1 LFKIDFLYGPTY
13 NKMSDPIT
21 LEQYS
26 EKSIAVFGNTN
37 DHKDSLMTLGGK
49 YNSNLR
55 GRPGWIFTNSARPRV
70 EEFIKNGTVTARKLS
85 IAPIPSVVT
94 GNDTDSLLRQIEALT
109 RRIEALEANAGP
121 KRVTSAPKPNV
132 DESGLDEEHER
143 PKRLLR
149 K

>member
-1 LFKIDFLYGPTY
+1 
-13 NKMSDPIT
+13 MSDPIT

-26 EKSIAVFGNTN
+26 EKAIAVFGNTN

-85 IAPIPSVVT
+85 IAPTPTVVT
-94 GNDTDSLLRQIEALT
+94 SNETDSLLRQIEALT
-109 RRIEALEANAGP
+109 RRIEALEANAGM
-121 KRVTSAPKPNV
+121 KRVASAPKPSV
-132 DESGLDEEHER
+132 DEPGLDEEHER

-149 K
+149 N

>member
-1 LFKIDFLYGPTY
+1 
-13 NKMSDPIT
+13 MSDPIT

-70 EEFIKNGTVTARKLS
+70 EEFIKNGTVTAPKRS

-94 GNDTDSLLRQIEALT
+94 GNETDSLLRQIEALT
-109 RRIEALEANAGP
+109 RRIEALEANVVPNQTSMP
-121 KRVTSAPKPNV
+121 KVHQILD
-132 DESGLDEEHER
+132 DECER

>member
-1 LFKIDFLYGPTY
+1 
-13 NKMSDPIT
+13 MSDPIT

-70 EEFIKNGTVTARKLS
+70 EEFIKNGTVTAPKRS
-85 IAPIPSVVT
+85 IAPIPSVVM
-94 GNDTDSLLRQIEALT
+94 GNETDSLLRQIEALT
-109 RRIEALEANAGP
+109 RRIEALEANVVPNQTSMP
-121 KRVTSAPKPNV
+121 KVHQILD
-132 DESGLDEEHER
+132 DECER

>member
-1 LFKIDFLYGPTY
+1 
-13 NKMSDPIT
+13 MSDPIT

-70 EEFIKNGTVTARKLS
+70 EEFIKNGTVTAPKRS
-85 IAPIPSVVT
+85 IAPIPT
-94 GNDTDSLLRQIEALT
+94 GNETDSLLRQIEALT
-109 RRIEALEANAGP
+109 RRIEALEANSGM
-121 KRVTSAPKPNV
+121 KRITSAQKPSV

>member
-1 LFKIDFLYGPTY
+1 
-13 NKMSDPIT
+13 MSDPIT

-70 EEFIKNGTVTARKLS
+70 EEFIKNGTVTAPKRS
-85 IAPIPSVVT
+85 VAPIPT
-94 GNDTDSLLRQIEALT
+94 NNETDSLLRQIEALT
-109 RRIEALEANAGP
+109 RRIEALEANAGM
-121 KRVTSAPKPNV
+121 KRVASAPKPSV

>member
-1 LFKIDFLYGPTY
+1 
-13 NKMSDPIT
+13 MSDPIT

-70 EEFIKNGTVTARKLS
+70 EEFIKNGTVTAPKRS
-85 IAPIPSVVT
+85 VAPIPSVVM
-94 GNDTDSLLRQIEALT
+94 GNETDSLLRQIEALT
-109 RRIEALEANAGP
+109 RRIEALEANVVPNQTSMP
-121 KRVTSAPKPNV
+121 KVHQILD
-132 DESGLDEEHER
+132 DECER

>member
-1 LFKIDFLYGPTY
+1 
-13 NKMSDPIT
+13 MSDSIT

-26 EKSIAVFGNTN
+26 EKSIAVFGNTS

-49 YNSNLR
+49 YNANLR

-70 EEFIKNGTVTARKLS
+70 EEFIKNGTVTAPKRSASS
-85 IAPIPSVVT
+85 IAP

-109 RRIEALEANAGP
+109 LRIEALEANAGV
-121 KRVTSAPKPNV
+121 KRVTSAPKPKV
-132 DESGLDEEHER
+132 DEPGLDEECER

>member
-1 LFKIDFLYGPTY
+1 
-13 NKMSDPIT
+13 MSDPIT

-70 EEFIKNGTVTARKLS
+70 EEFIKNGTVTAPKRS
-85 IAPIPSVVT
+85 VAPIPT
-94 GNDTDSLLRQIEALT
+94 GNETDSLLRQIEALT
-109 RRIEALEANAGP
+109 RRIEALEANAGM
-121 KRVTSAPKPNV
+121 KRVASAPKPSV

>member
-1 LFKIDFLYGPTY
+1 
-13 NKMSDPIT
+13 MSDPIT

-70 EEFIKNGTVTARKLS
+70 EEFIKNGTVTAPKRS
-85 IAPIPSVVT
+85 IAPIPSVVM
-94 GNDTDSLLRQIEALT
+94 GNESDSLLRQIEALT
-109 RRIEALEANAGP
+109 RRIEALEANVVPNQTSMP
-121 KRVTSAPKPNV
+121 KVHQILD
-132 DESGLDEEHER
+132 DECER

>member
-1 LFKIDFLYGPTY
+1 
-13 NKMSDPIT
+13 MSDPIT

-70 EEFIKNGTVTARKLS
+70 EEFIKNGTVTAPKRS
-85 IAPIPSVVT
+85 IAPTPSVVT
-94 GNDTDSLLRQIEALT
+94 GNETDSLLRQIEALT
-109 RRIEALEANAGP
+109 RRIEALEANVVP
-121 KRVTSAPKPNV
+121 KQTSMPKV
-132 DESGLDEEHER
+132 GQILDDECER